1 MGLRDDVRHR
11 RHEKIKMLLEEYAAN
26 QEGGGRPASAGEI
39 DEMEQMQRQKDNQA
53 WLAKKK
59 KTEEETHLVFPPAP
73 SELADRDSVQSQS
86 PDPEL
91 AWKRNPNPWSSWG
104 EVPAHSSSQRSFVRQ
119 TRTYDD
125 SDIPPRGGWSRFRR
139 GLQWKTIAALIIF
152 GGIYGMFHYEAD
164 WAERGQQIVKQALT
178 DEFDFAAAAVWYKQ
192 AFAGAP
198 SFIPMFQGDSRGAV
212 GVDGGV
218 SGTIAV
224 PIEHA
229 SLIRTFAELLN
240 GVELAGD
247 SEAPVMA
254 VETGRVIMETEEQVL
269 IQHANNRITIY
280 GKLGGSDVSVND
292 WVEAG
297 DPIGKLKE
305 AGENG
310 QSLLYFG
317 VKQDDR
323 YMDPLDVIRLD

>member
-11 RHEKIKMLLEEYAAN
+11 RHEKIKLLLEEYAAK
-26 QEGGGRPASAGEI
+26 QQSGE
-39 DEMEQMQRQKDNQA
+39 EPPSTNGHQAKEHPQLKQVHQA
-53 WLAKKK
+53 WPGDRTKA
-59 KTEEETHLVFPPAP
+59 EQETHLVFPPAS
-73 SELADRDSVQSQS
+73 SEVADRDRLQGHS

-91 AWKRNPNPWSSWG
+91 AWKRNPNPWSSWEEEPRSG
-104 EVPAHSSSQRSFVRQ
+104 GSKRSFVRQ

-125 SDIPPRGGWSRFRR
+125 SVVPPRGGWSRFRK
-139 GLQWKTIAALIIF
+139 GLLWKTIAALLVF
-152 GGIYGMFHYEAD
+152 GGIYGMFRSQSD
-164 WAERGQQIVKQALT
+164 WAQRGQQIVKQALT

-198 SFIPMFQGDSRGAV
+198 SFIPMFQGDSPGAV

-218 SGTIAV
+218 SGTVSV
-224 PIEHA
+224 PIDNA

-240 GVELAGD
+240 GVELAGE

-254 VETGRVIMETEEQVL
+254 AETGRIIMVTEEQVL
-269 IQHANNRITIY
+269 IQHANNRITVY

-297 DPIGKLKE
+297 DPIGKLKK

-323 YMDPLDVIRLD
+323 YMDPLDVITLD